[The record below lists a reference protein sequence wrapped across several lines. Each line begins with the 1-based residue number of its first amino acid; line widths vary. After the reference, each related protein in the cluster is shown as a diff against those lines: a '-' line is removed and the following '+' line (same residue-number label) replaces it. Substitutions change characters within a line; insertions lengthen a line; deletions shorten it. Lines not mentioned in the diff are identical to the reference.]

1 MGAFASVPEDC
12 LDKASDWFAKED
24 FLCQRAV
31 SRLARHAARRGIMR
45 KVPRKLGRNYPP
57 GWGQNLRVVRFDSTQ
72 VRPPPATPLEMT
84 APPRAVEAMGRVFG
98 PGCTN
103 LSACGVSV
111 QSIAALHSFVTSTNG
126 GLLALHLRHCAVSPD
141 ALFLMCRAS
150 PNLLYLRGPR
160 FVSTPDAAIAA
171 IGEVCPKL
179 QSVDFSTLGSPLGP
193 AERWGR
199 VFPRL
204 QSLVVCPEDHDDLPA
219 DAYQPTRID
228 YIAEAARISSA
239 VELDVDGCIIST
251 EFVAAIV
258 GTPVGDR
265 ITQFANRDGVKFT
278 VIEPEAL
285 LAAARGFP
293 NLTELCI
300 PQGTTIPSLR
310 FMEDLARSR
319 NFESIFINDGD
330 GITNAHILACLRNNS
345 LKKLELI
352 WCHDIT
358 RDLLDDMI
366 STQAATL
373 EDLNITY
380 CAEDSP
386 HDDDLNRPHGITFSA
401 LLRLVRACQ
410 KLTKLHWQ
418 HEETQRRAFLIT
430 EDIAMNNQMLHILRG
445 RGGEFHHEWR

>member
-1 MGAFASVPEDC
+1 MGAFASVPDDC
-12 LDKASDWFAKED
+12 LDKASDWFEKED

-31 SRLARHAARRGIMR
+31 SPLARDAARRGIRR
-45 KVPRKLGRNYPP
+45 KIVPSPHPRKARRLP
-57 GWGQNLRVVRFDSTQ
+57 GYDQNARVVSFRWDGAVGSGT
-72 VRPPPATPLEMT
+72 RWEMA

-265 ITQFANRDGVKFT
+265 LTQFGHGYRDT

-285 LAAARGFP
+285 LAAVRGFP

-319 NFESIFINDGD
+319 NFESIFIGADGV
-330 GITNAHILACLRNNS
+330 TNAHVLACLRNNS

-401 LLRLVRACQ
+401 LLRLVQACP
-410 KLTKLHWQ
+410 KLKRFHWQ
-418 HEETQRRAFLIT
+418 HEETAPLARRT
-430 EDIAMNNQMLHILRG
+430 EDIAMNNQMLEILRG
-445 RGGEFHHEWR
+445 RGGHFHHEWR